1 MNISQHP
8 ELLDQLALRYA
19 VGVMRGG
26 ARRRL
31 EAYARQSAGVRTH
44 ILLWQERM
52 SAIMELPQ
60 AASLPAQPSP
70 NVWKRIENSLHSL
83 PHRIMQASPVL
94 QQMQSTLA
102 RIRQQLV
109 WWRAGAAFAGIAA
122 VAGTLLSFHAS
133 QSLEGSSQQI
143 AQLEKQ
149 LQQQSAQ
156 QQVQYV
162 AVLADEKS
170 DASMLVTFDPEKK
183 RLVLQRVGGY
193 QEAADKSLQLWAL
206 PAGLAPQSLGVIG
219 GDKVLR
225 LTAAPDQIKNV
236 PTLAI
241 SLEPKGGVPSSTGPT
256 GPVLFKGALLQ
267 TVL

>member
-1 MNISQHP
+1 MNIAQHP
-8 ELLDQLALRYA
+8 ELLDQLAARYA
-19 VGVMRGG
+19 VGVLRGG

-31 EAYARQSAGVRTH
+31 EAHARQSATVRAR

-52 SAIMELPQ
+52 SALMELP
-60 AASLPAQPSP
+60 SPAHPSP
-70 NVWKRIENSLHSL
+70 NVWKRIENSL
-83 PHRIMQASPVL
+83 QAIPKQILQSSPKL
-94 QQMQSTLA
+94 QQLQSSIARLRKHLA
-102 RIRQQLV
+102 
-109 WWRAGAAFAGIAA
+109 WWRAGAALAGVAA
-122 VAGTLLSFHAS
+122 VVGTLVSLQSA
-133 QSLEGSSQQI
+133 QSLEGRGQQI

-149 LQQQSAQ
+149 LQQQAAQ
-156 QQVQYV
+156 QQIQYV

-170 DASMLVTFDPEKK
+170 DASVLVTFDPDKK

-193 QEAADKSLQLWAL
+193 QEASDKSLQLWAL
-206 PAGLAPQSLGVIG
+206 PPGQAPQSLGVMG

>member
-1 MNISQHP
+1 MNISLNS
-8 ELLDQLALRYA
+8 ELLDRLAVRYA
-19 VGVMRGG
+19 VGVMRGA
-26 ARRRL
+26 ARRRF
-31 EAYARQSAGVRTH
+31 ENYSRQSATVRAS

-52 SAIMELPQ
+52 SAIMELP
-60 AASLPAQPSP
+60 SPSHPHP
-70 NVWKRIENSLHSL
+70 NVWKRIENNLQSLS
-83 PHRIMQASPVL
+83 HRIVQSSPVL
-94 QQMQSTLA
+94 LQLQSSLA
-102 RIRQQLV
+102 RLRQQLV
-109 WWRAGAAFAGIAA
+109 WWRAGAALAGIAA
-122 VAGTLLSFHAS
+122 VAGTLFSLQTS
-133 QSLEGSSQQI
+133 QSNEGRGQQI

-149 LQQQSAQ
+149 LQSHAAQ

-170 DASMLVTFDPEKK
+170 DASVLVTFDPDKK

-206 PAGLAPQSLGVIG
+206 PPGQAPQSLGVMG

>member
-1 MNISQHP
+1 MNIAEHS

-19 VGVMRGG
+19 VGILRGG

-31 EAYARQSAGVRTH
+31 EAMARQNGAIRAR

-52 SAIMELPQ
+52 VALMELPVS
-60 AASLPAQPSP
+60 AAPSP
-70 NVWKRIENSLHSL
+70 NVWKRIENSLQALPKHLLEATPGLQALQTKLAQLRNSL
-83 PHRIMQASPVL
+83 Q
-94 QQMQSTLA
+94 
-102 RIRQQLV
+102 
-109 WWRAGAAFAGIAA
+109 WWRAGAAFAGVAA
-122 VAGTLLSFHAS
+122 IVGALVALQGA
-133 QSLEGSSQQI
+133 QSLEGRGQQI

-149 LQQQSAQ
+149 LQQQAAQ
-156 QQVQYV
+156 QQIQYV

-170 DASMLVTFDPEKK
+170 DASVLVTFDPDKK
-183 RLVLQRVGGY
+183 RLLLQRVGGY

-206 PAGLAPQSLGVIG
+206 PPGQAPQSLGVMG
-219 GDKVLR
+219 ADKVLR
-225 LTAAPDQIKNV
+225 LTATPEQIRNV

>member
-1 MNISQHP
+1 MNISEHP
-8 ELLDQLALRYA
+8 ELLDQLAARYA
-19 VGVMRGG
+19 LGIMRGS
-26 ARRRL
+26 ARRRF
-31 EAYARQSAGVRTH
+31 EFHARQSATVRART
-44 ILLWQERM
+44 LLWQERM
-52 SAIMELPQ
+52 HAMLELP
-60 AASLPAQPSP
+60 SSSSSSAQPSP
-70 NVWKRIENSLHSL
+70 NVWKRIENSLSGL
-83 PHRIMQASPVL
+83 PHRIMQTSPIL
-94 QQMQSTLA
+94 QQMQTALA
-102 RIRQQLV
+102 RMRQQLV

-122 VAGTLLSFHAS
+122 VVGTLFALQSS
-133 QSLEGSSQQI
+133 QSLEGSGQQI
-143 AQLEKQ
+143 AQLERQ
-149 LQQQSAQ
+149 LQQQAAQ

-170 DASMLVTFDPEKK
+170 DASVLVTFDPDKK

-206 PAGLAPQSLGVIG
+206 PPGQAPQSLGVMG
-219 GDKVLR
+219 SDKVLK

-241 SLEPKGGVPSSTGPT
+241 SLEPKGGVPSSGGPT

>member
-1 MNISQHP
+1 MNISQHS
-8 ELLDQLALRYA
+8 ELLDMLAARYA
-19 VGVMRGG
+19 VGIMRGA
-26 ARRRL
+26 ARRRF
-31 EAYARQSAGVRTH
+31 ESHSRQSATVRART
-44 ILLWQERM
+44 LLWQERLH
-52 SAIMELPQ
+52 AIMELP
-60 AASLPAQPSP
+60 SPIHPSP
-70 NVWKRIENSLHSL
+70 NVWKRIENSLQAL
-83 PHRIMQASPVL
+83 PQRVL
-94 QQMQSTLA
+94 QAAPKLQQLQATLA
-102 RIRQQLV
+102 RLHKQLV

-122 VAGTLLSFHAS
+122 VAGTLFSLQTS
-133 QSLEGSSQQI
+133 QHLEGRGQQI

-149 LQQQSAQ
+149 IQQQAAQ

-170 DASMLVTFDPEKK
+170 DASVLVTFDPDKK

-206 PAGLAPQSLGVIG
+206 PPGQAPQSLGVMG
-219 GDKVLR
+219 NDKVLK

-241 SLEPKGGVPSSTGPT
+241 SLEPKGGVPSSGGPT

>member
-8 ELLDQLALRYA
+8 DLLDQLALRYA
-19 VGVMRGG
+19 IGILRGG

-31 EAYARQSAGVRTH
+31 EAHARQNASVRAR
-44 ILLWQERM
+44 ILLWQERIV
-52 SAIMELPQ
+52 SLMELP
-60 AASLPAQPSP
+60 SPAHPSP
-70 NVWKRIENSLHSL
+70 NVWKRIENSLQSVPQRL
-83 PHRIMQASPVL
+83 LQASPQL
-94 QQMQSTLA
+94 QLLQSNIAKL
-102 RIRQQLV
+102 RQHLV

-122 VAGTLLSFHAS
+122 VVGTVVTFQSV
-133 QSLEGSSQQI
+133 QSLEGRGEQI

-149 LQQQSAQ
+149 LQQQAAQ
-156 QQVQYV
+156 QQIQYV
-162 AVLADEKS
+162 AVLADEKA
-170 DASMLVTFDPEKK
+170 DASVLVTFDPDKK
-183 RLVLQRVGGY
+183 RLLLQRVGGY

-206 PAGLAPQSLGVIG
+206 PPGQAPQSLGVMG
-219 GDKVLR
+219 ADKVLR
-225 LTAAPDQIKNV
+225 LTAAPEQIKNV

>member
-1 MNISQHP
+1 MNISQYP
-8 ELLDQLALRYA
+8 ELLDKLALRYA

-31 EAYARQSAGVRTH
+31 EAYARQSATARTS

-52 SAIMELPQ
+52 SSLMELPQ
-60 AASLPAQPSP
+60 ASSLSAHPSP
-70 NVWKRIENSLHSL
+70 NVWKRIENSLQGM
-83 PHRIMQASPVL
+83 PHRIMQASPAL
-94 QQMQSTLA
+94 QHMQSALA
-102 RIRQQLV
+102 SIRQQLG
-109 WWRAGAAFAGIAA
+109 WWQAGAACASIAA
-122 VAGTLLSFHAS
+122 VMVTLFALQSS
-133 QSLEGSSQQI
+133 QTLEGRGQQI
-143 AQLEKQ
+143 AQLEKK
-149 LQQQSAQ
+149 LQRQAAQ

-162 AVLADEKS
+162 AVLSDEKS
-170 DASMLVTFDPEKK
+170 DASVLVTFDPEKK
-183 RLVLQRVGGY
+183 RLVLQRVGSY

-206 PAGLAPQSLGVIG
+206 PAGQAPQSLGVVG

>member
-1 MNISQHP
+1 MNISEHP
-8 ELLDQLALRYA
+8 ELLDQLAMRYC
-19 VGVMRGG
+19 VGVLRGG

-31 EAYARQSAGVRTH
+31 EAHARQNAMVRSR

-52 SAIMELPQ
+52 TAIMELP
-60 AASLPAQPSP
+60 APARPSP
-70 NVWKRIENSLHSL
+70 NVWKRIENSLQALPQRLLQSSPTLEALQRSL
-83 PHRIMQASPVL
+83 ARL
-94 QQMQSTLA
+94 RQQMA
-102 RIRQQLV
+102 
-109 WWRAGAAFAGIAA
+109 WWRIGAGFAGVAA
-122 VAGTLLSFHAS
+122 VVGAVVSLQSA
-133 QSLEGSSQQI
+133 QSLEGRGQQI

-149 LQQQSAQ
+149 LAQQAAQ

-162 AVLADEKS
+162 AVLSDEKS
-170 DASMLVTFDPEKK
+170 DASVLVTFDPDKW
-183 RLVLQRVGGY
+183 RMVLQRVGSY

-206 PAGLAPQSLGVIG
+206 PPGQAPQSLGVMG
-219 GDKVLR
+219 GEKVLR
-225 LTAAPDQIKNV
+225 LTAAADQIRNV

>member
-1 MNISQHP
+1 MNIAQHP
-8 ELLDQLALRYA
+8 ELLDQLAARYA
-19 VGVMRGG
+19 VGVLRGG

-31 EAYARQSAGVRTH
+31 EAYARQSATVRTR
-44 ILLWQERM
+44 ILLWQERI
-52 SAIMELPQ
+52 SALMELP
-60 AASLPAQPSP
+60 SPAHPSP
-70 NVWKRIENSLHSL
+70 NVWKRIENSLQAI
-83 PHRIMQASPVL
+83 PKRILQSSPKL
-94 QQMQSTLA
+94 QQLQSSIARLRKHLA
-102 RIRQQLV
+102 
-109 WWRAGAAFAGIAA
+109 WWRAGAALAGVAA
-122 VAGTLLSFHAS
+122 VVGTLVSLQSA
-133 QSLEGSSQQI
+133 QSLEGRGQQI

-149 LQQQSAQ
+149 LQQQAAQ
-156 QQVQYV
+156 QQIQYV

-170 DASMLVTFDPEKK
+170 DASVLVTFDPGKN

-206 PAGLAPQSLGVIG
+206 PPGQAPQSLGVMG

-225 LTAAPDQIKNV
+225 LTAAPDQIKNL

-241 SLEPKGGVPSSTGPT
+241 SLEPKGGVPSSGGPT

>member
-1 MNISQHP
+1 MNISQNS
-8 ELLDQLALRYA
+8 ELLDMLAARYA
-19 VGVMRGG
+19 VGILRGG
-26 ARRRL
+26 ARRRF
-31 EAYARQSAGVRTH
+31 ESHSRQSATVRAR
-44 ILLWQERM
+44 ILLWQERWQ
-52 SAIMELPQ
+52 AIMELP
-60 AASLPAQPSP
+60 SPVQPSS
-70 NVWKRIENSLHSL
+70 NVWKRIENSLVTT
-83 PHRIMQASPVL
+83 PHRIVMASPVL
-94 QQMQSTLA
+94 QQLQDSLA
-102 RIRQQLV
+102 RLSKQLR

-122 VAGTLLSFHAS
+122 VVGTLFVLQTS
-133 QSLEGSSQQI
+133 QSLEGRGQQI

-149 LQQQSAQ
+149 LQQQAAQ

-170 DASMLVTFDPEKK
+170 DASVLVTFDPDKK

-206 PAGLAPQSLGVIG
+206 PPGQAPQSLGVMSN
-219 GDKVLR
+219 DKVLR

-241 SLEPKGGVPSSTGPT
+241 SLEPKGGVPSSGGPT